1 MSIQSYKIIL
11 LGNSG
16 VGKTAILNR
25 FVNDRWIPEDRSTIS
40 PDFQFKS
47 LQMKDHEIRLE
58 IWDLVGMTNNHKGG
72 LNRIF
77 SRQTHGVIMVA
88 SITDTQSIQDTAQW
102 KQEVNEI
109 VQENGQ
115 PIPMILCVNKVE
127 EVVDID
133 DSNLEYLQTD
143 IGIVKF
149 AQQNGFINGFRVSAK
164 EDINVSDAF
173 STLTREMILNQIR
186 ITSLTAADKK
196 KGGGGGEQL

>member
-58 IWDLVGMTNNHKGG
+58 VWDLVGMTNNHKGG

-77 SRQTHGVIMVA
+77 SR
-88 SITDTQSIQDTAQW
+88 
-102 KQEVNEI
+102 
-109 VQENGQ
+109 
-115 PIPMILCVNKVE
+115 
-127 EVVDID
+127 
-133 DSNLEYLQTD
+133 
-143 IGIVKF
+143 
-149 AQQNGFINGFRVSAK
+149 
-164 EDINVSDAF
+164 
-173 STLTREMILNQIR
+173 
-186 ITSLTAADKK
+186 
-196 KGGGGGEQL
+196 